1 MIGLPSQ
8 AAAKALQDSI
18 AAVQEAAADS
28 QPCSGIAAPNRENMG
43 KIPKSLKWG
52 KTIFLLLDGSM
63 VETDAWNVFVC
74 ILEDFKH
81 FDLSRKTTTSG
92 ILAVISNLFII
103 NSDIYL

>member
-1 MIGLPSQ
+1 
-8 AAAKALQDSI
+8 
-18 AAVQEAAADS
+18 
-28 QPCSGIAAPNRENMG
+28 
-43 KIPKSLKWG
+43 
-52 KTIFLLLDGSM
+52 M
-63 VETDAWNVFVC
+63 VVNDAWNVFVC